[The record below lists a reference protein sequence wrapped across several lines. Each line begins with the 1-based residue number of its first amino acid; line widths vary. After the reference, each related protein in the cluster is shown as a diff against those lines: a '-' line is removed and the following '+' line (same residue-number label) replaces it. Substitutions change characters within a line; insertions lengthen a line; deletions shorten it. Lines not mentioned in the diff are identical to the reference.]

1 MTTGGKSNKEY
12 TVKEN
17 KFYLK
22 CKQKI
27 SKNRQKIKQKKQKW
41 LSSAL
46 EKLRQDEDEAKN
58 IFVNMTTTKKEN
70 RKKVVL

>member
-1 MTTGGKSNKEY
+1 MTTGGNSNKEY

-27 SKNRQKIKQKKQKW
+27 SKNRQKIKQKNKNG
-41 LSSAL
+41 SPAL
-46 EKLRQDEDEAKN
+46 WRNCDKTKTKLK
-58 IFVNMTTTKKEN
+58 IF
-70 RKKVVL
+70 L